1 MAPLARRRSR
11 DLASTTSARIALLAS
26 SSAQNQVRPEINLGF
41 AIYGQGS
48 DERAL
53 EPSTGEAVGTFTE
66 GAEGRA
72 ASRAGVSGIADLG
85 TGRTGQVLRVDANS
99 NLIEAR
105 AVLLTLMA
113 ECDKGEEQGV
123 WYVSGVFA
131 IPSSG
136 DLGAPK
142 GWMKEWERRPTVPEE
157 ISASPI

>member
-1 MAPLARRRSR
+1 MAQINVVPLARRRSR
-11 DLASTTSARIALLAS
+11 DLASTTSERIALLAS
-26 SSAQNQVRPEINLGF
+26 SSTQNQGRPEIDLGF

-48 DERAL
+48 DEGAL

-105 AVLLTLMA
+105 AVLPTLMA
-113 ECDKGEEQGV
+113 ECDKGPGEG
-123 WYVSGVFA
+123 
-131 IPSSG
+131 
-136 DLGAPK
+136 
-142 GWMKEWERRPTVPEE
+142 
-157 ISASPI
+157 

>member
-1 MAPLARRRSR
+1 MAQIWHLRVHRIKSGRKLTSDSRSTDR
-11 DLASTTSARIALLAS
+11 EAMKGRL
-26 SSAQNQVRPEINLGF
+26 N
-41 AIYGQGS
+41 
-48 DERAL
+48 RAL
-53 EPSTGEAVGTFTE
+53 ERQLERSE

-99 NLIEAR
+99 DLIEAR

-136 DLGAPK
+136 DLGASK

-157 ISASPI
+157 ISTSPI